1 VVGPAQGP
9 AGGTRAPL
17 RVAVVVESPVVP
29 EWVAWTVARIA
40 AAEHVDLAAIVS
52 PSSLEMAGGARP
64 PRGPLV
70 SLLYERLDARVFGDA
85 SAMRR
90 TRLEALGIAVGR
102 QPPSAPIDVVIAF
115 PAADPSAWQGPPPR
129 HGVWTVAPAD
139 DGRPGAAMRRLCD
152 VRGRVAG
159 ATAVLADSGGSRR
172 VVSTGHVSTDH
183 LSVTRTRD
191 AAAWA
196 SARLLLRSLEMIHRC
211 GRVPACDDGRPE
223 EAGDPSAAA
232 VIAHA
237 VRTAGR
243 GLAAKARSVQAREEW
258 FVAVRKRPA
267 DGGARASWQRLA
279 NPPGRY
285 LADPFPIE
293 VDGRHYLFVEDY
305 SVADG
310 RGIISV
316 LEATADGGW
325 SPPRP
330 VLQRDHHLSYP
341 CVFRLEGRT
350 YMLPETGEAGRVELY
365 RAVELPHSWALDR
378 VLLEGLTAVDATL
391 HAADGLLWLFANV
404 VDGPYDRGEL
414 RLYWSRS
421 LAGPWRA
428 HPENPVVTDP
438 ATARPAG
445 RLFRRRGALI
455 RPGQDCSR
463 RYGGGIVLNRVEALS
478 QTEYRERP
486 VGRIDADWMP
496 GLSGTHTYTFDS
508 RYECLDAICAVPRLR
523 LRGG

>member
-1 VVGPAQGP
+1 
-9 AGGTRAPL
+9 
-17 RVAVVVESPVVP
+17 VAVVESPVVP

-40 AAEHVDLAAIVS
+40 AREHFDLAAVVTASS
-52 PSSLEMAGGARP
+52 PERAGAARRRRP
-64 PRGPLV
+64 SLV
-70 SLLYERLDARVFGDA
+70 SLLYERLDARVFGEA
-85 SAMRR
+85 SALRR
-90 TRLEALGIAVGR
+90 TRLEGLVR
-102 QPPSAPIDVVIAF
+102 PMERLPPSAPVDVVLSF
-115 PAADPSAWQGPPPR
+115 PADDPPVWQGPPPR
-129 HGVWTVAPAD
+129 HGVWTVRPAD
-139 DGRPGAAMRRLCD
+139 DGRPGAAMRRLGD
-152 VRGRVAG
+152 VRGRAAG
-159 ATAVLADSGGSRR
+159 ATAVLADSGGVRR
-172 VVSTGHVSTDH
+172 VVSTGRVSTDH

-196 SARLLLRSLEMIHRC
+196 SARLVLRSLELVHRC
-211 GRVPACDDGRPE
+211 RRVPACEDARSE
-223 EAGDPSAAA
+223 EAGDPSSAA
-232 VIAHA
+232 VVAHA

-243 GLAAKARSVQAREEW
+243 GLAAKARNVRAREEW
-258 FVAVRKRPA
+258 FVAVRGRSV
-267 DGGARASWQRLA
+267 DGRVHGPWQRLA

-293 VDGRHYLFVEDY
+293 VDGRHFVFVEDY

-310 RGIISV
+310 RGAISV
-316 LEATADGGW
+316 LQPTADGGW

-341 CVFRLEGRT
+341 CVFRLEGAT

-365 RAVELPHSWALDR
+365 RAVELPHVWRLDR
-378 VLLEGLTAVDATL
+378 VLLDGLTAVDATL
-391 HAADGLLWLFANV
+391 HEADGLLWLFANV

-414 RLYWSRS
+414 HLYWSRS
-421 LAGPWRA
+421 LAGPWRP
-428 HPENPVVTDP
+428 HPENPVVSDP

-463 RYGGGIVLNRVEALS
+463 RYGEAIVLNRVEVLS

-486 VGRIDADWMP
+486 IGRIDADWMP

-508 RYECLDAICAVPRLR
+508 RYECLDAICVAPRLR
-523 LRGG
+523 RRGR